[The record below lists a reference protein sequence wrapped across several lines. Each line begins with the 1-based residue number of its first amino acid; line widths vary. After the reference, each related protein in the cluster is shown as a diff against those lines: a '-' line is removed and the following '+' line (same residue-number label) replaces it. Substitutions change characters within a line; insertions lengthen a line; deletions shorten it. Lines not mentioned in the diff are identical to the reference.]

1 MFVTALYVGYVILSS
16 SMKMASEQTKLP
28 EITTIESIQKEVSR
42 GIERDYTKYRVTSYD
57 LSFDSCGKKTTSPD
71 YGITS
76 TGFDL
81 TGKSI
86 ANGDRY
92 IAVDPELIPYNS
104 MVEIVFIDKD
114 YEKYNGVYEAVDTG
128 SAIKKYDRIDIFIGD
143 FKQNKES
150 QEVVDF
156 GITDALVR
164 ILPDS

>member
-1 MFVTALYVGYVILSS
+1 
-16 SMKMASEQTKLP
+16 
-28 EITTIESIQKEVSR
+28 
-42 GIERDYTKYRVTSYD
+42 
-57 LSFDSCGKKTTSPD
+57 
-71 YGITS
+71 
-76 TGFDL
+76 
-81 TGKSI
+81 
-86 ANGDRY
+86 
-92 IAVDPELIPYNS
+92 